1 VPFRPGDQ
9 TCDDRLHDERSLPL
23 RIVHWDTRTRW
34 QLQHGSVLTFAQ
46 MRQQDD
52 FSVWKLKGVVMNV

>member
-1 VPFRPGDQ
+1 
-9 TCDDRLHDERSLPL
+9 L
-23 RIVHWDTRTRW
+23 RVVHWDTRTCR